1 MKYINKL
8 NIDFNN
14 WDELNY
20 NSYNI
25 DSFCNQKDFIYI
37 GLFKGYIGKIR
48 LKINN
53 DNWDIFEKKCINK
66 LKWITNTPLDKYN
79 FNKITKNFKDVDI
92 NDYIFIYLNKDNTI
106 FFRVFNDN
114 SFNNDLFFTVEI

>member
-1 MKYINKL
+1 MKL

-20 NSYNI
+20 NAYNI

-37 GLFKGYIGKIR
+37 GLFKDYIGKIR

-79 FNKITKNFKDVDI
+79 FNKLTKNFKDIDI

-106 FFRVFNDN
+106 FFRNFNDN